1 MHSNNTND
9 VDSFNNRSK
18 MWKRNGCSR
27 LPSTNRCKA
36 ELECFC
42 PIIDLKEF
50 PFSMLLEHGGHAS
63 GTDRNRWVLFQVSD
77 KDTKKS
83 LKVKYRDSLKGLY
96 VVARIFFLLLLNCS
110 DWVLNSCLAKH
121 VQAFFFI
128 LCTLVCN

>member
-50 PFSMLLEHGGHAS
+50 PFSMEGTPPALIEIGGCYS
-63 GTDRNRWVLFQVSD
+63 
-77 KDTKKS
+77 KS
-83 LKVKYRDSLKGLY
+83 LIRTPKKVSK
-96 VVARIFFLLLLNCS
+96 
-110 DWVLNSCLAKH
+110 
-121 VQAFFFI
+121 
-128 LCTLVCN
+128 